1 MFRKEDFDARAGG
14 LRGLDE
20 DEFVFV
26 GQDHRDSAGNLL
38 MRTVFGKLPK
48 TPKTFGGDKDRATVL
63 LRSLR
68 EYSEGPT
75 ASQPVKHSIDLC
87 F

>member
-1 MFRKEDFDARAGG
+1 LMAFNTRDNRRHDILWTTMFRKEDFDARAGG
-14 LRGLDE
+14 LRGFDE

-26 GQDHRDSAGNLL
+26 GQDHRAKANAVILI
-38 MRTVFGKLPK
+38 
-48 TPKTFGGDKDRATVL
+48 ATLL

-68 EYSEGPT
+68 ERFE
-75 ASQPVKHSIDLC
+75 ARIAAQPVKHRIEPY